1 MSANRKLQTEIDRT
15 LKKVEEGVEVFDE
28 VWDKVYSATQ
38 QNQKEKYEVDL
49 KKEIKKLQRH
59 RDQIKTWA
67 ASSDVGRRAATRAI
81 SVTLRAPEPRL
92 SSAQVKDKRA
102 LATARK
108 LIETKMEQFKVCEKE
123 TKTKTYSKEGLAR
136 EARVDPH
143 EAARRSTRAWLRDA
157 ADRLGAQVD
166 AAEADVERL
175 SAGRG
180 AKKHR
185 AEVEALEA
193 SVRRHKWHVARLEQ
207 IARLLDNSVLTP
219 ERVDEVREDVEYYID
234 ANQEP
239 DFADAYDETMDIFEG
254 LELGAPREARDEGAV
269 ARGGGAPADD
279 DDGLDA
285 KARRKRDRALLK
297 ERERE
302 EKRLARAAKA
312 KPVQAVPLT
321 IGRAVASKPPAPA
334 TPAPAPPA
342 KRAAAPAAPAAPA
355 KAPAAPAPAAPPAAA
370 APGGSSLAAI
380 LKQRTDRPAPRPAA
394 PAPFAAAARQ
404 ALPPGAAPAPP
415 ARRRGRRLR
424 ALRGR
429 RPRGGGRAAGGRRR
443 RGPPRAPRT
452 GRRRWRRGGGGG
464 GRAGDRARARGA
476 PRGGGGSR
484 AGDGGGGR
492 RAGAGAGRRRV
503 LRAGRLAR
511 AAPRPHGPRGRGR
524 HVRAPPRRARAAAA
538 AAGRR
543 RGLGGRPARAPRGGR
558 GAAPRSARAVDAP
571 RAAQARRRAA
581 AAVRAAE
588 PLRDARRLPDAARG
602 RLRRRGRLRA
612 PRHGHALLRVLLPA
626 GHVPAVPRRAR
637 AQEAVLALPQEVH
650 DVVPASRGAQ
660 GHDGRLRAGHVR
672 ILRLRDRLVPAHQVR
687 LHLRIRV
694 PRG

>member
-269 ARGGGAPADD
+269 ARGGGRPPTTTTASTPRRDASATARCSRSASARRSASRARPRRSRSGGAADD
-279 DDGLDA
+279 R
-285 KARRKRDRALLK
+285 ARRRLEAAGAGDAGAGAASQAGRGARRA
-297 ERERE
+297 RRARQGPGGAGAGGAAGRRGAG
-302 EKRLARAAKA
+302 RLEPRRHPQAAHGPPGATAGGAGAVRRRRAPGAA
-312 KPVQAVPLT
+312 A
-321 IGRAVASKPPAPA
+321 GR
-334 TPAPAPPA
+334 
-342 KRAAAPAAPAAPA
+342 RAGAAGAAGAPAATRPTR
-355 KAPAAPAPAAPPAAA
+355 PAAA
-370 APGGSSLAAI
+370 
-380 LKQRTDRPAPRPAA
+380 
-394 PAPFAAAARQ
+394 
-404 ALPPGAAPAPP
+404 
-415 ARRRGRRLR
+415 RRR
-424 ALRGR
+424 
-429 RPRGGGRAAGGRRR
+429 RAAGGRRR
-443 RGPPRAPRT
+443 RAPSSRASHGAAAVAARAAGAAAAPAIGPAPAAPPRRRRQPRRRRRRRAPR
-452 GRRRWRRGGGGG
+452 RRR
-464 GRAGDRARARGA
+464 
-476 PRGGGGSR
+476 
-484 AGDGGGGR
+484 R
-492 RAGAGAGRRRV
+492 RASAL
-503 LRAGRLAR
+503 LRAGRLAEPLLDR
-511 AAPRPHGPRGRGR
+511 TDPAAADDTYARLLD
-524 HVRAPPRRARAAAA
+524 ARAAAA

-558 GAAPRSARAVDAP
+558 GAAPRALALSMR
-571 RAAQARRRAA
+571 
-581 AAVRAAE
+581 
-588 PLRDARRLPDAARG
+588 
-602 RLRRRGRLRA
+602 RA
-612 PRHGHALLRVLLPA
+612 PRKRDAERPRQY
-626 GHVPAVPRRAR
+626 VPRNPYATPAAFPTQPAAVFDGAAVFARLGTDTLFFVFYYQQGTYQRPSPRASSKQSWRYHKKYMAWFQRPEEPKATTRASRAR
-637 AQEAVLALPQEVH
+637 TNFDYETGWCQ
-650 DVVPASRGAQ
+650 
-660 GHDGRLRAGHVR
+660 R
-672 ILRLRDRLVPAHQVR
+672 IK
-687 LHLRIRV
+687 
-694 PRG
+694 

>member
-334 TPAPAPPA
+334 RHIPD
-342 KRAAAPAAPAAPA
+342 KSR
-355 KAPAAPAPAAPPAAA
+355 
-370 APGGSSLAAI
+370 L
-380 LKQRTDRPAPRPAA
+380 
-394 PAPFAAAARQ
+394 
-404 ALPPGAAPAPP
+404 GADMAS
-415 ARRRGRRLR
+415 
-424 ALRGR
+424 ALRFCSMLKCVEIF
-429 RPRGGGRAAGGRRR
+429 
-443 RGPPRAPRT
+443 T
-452 GRRRWRRGGGGG
+452 VYYS
-464 GRAGDRARARGA
+464 D
-476 PRGGGGSR
+476 S
-484 AGDGGGGR
+484 
-492 RAGAGAGRRRV
+492 V
-503 LRAGRLAR
+503 
-511 AAPRPHGPRGRGR
+511 
-524 HVRAPPRRARAAAA
+524 
-538 AAGRR
+538 
-543 RGLGGRPARAPRGGR
+543 
-558 GAAPRSARAVDAP
+558 
-571 RAAQARRRAA
+571 
-581 AAVRAAE
+581 
-588 PLRDARRLPDAARG
+588 
-602 RLRRRGRLRA
+602 
-612 PRHGHALLRVLLPA
+612 
-626 GHVPAVPRRAR
+626 
-637 AQEAVLALPQEVH
+637 
-650 DVVPASRGAQ
+650 
-660 GHDGRLRAGHVR
+660 
-672 ILRLRDRLVPAHQVR
+672 
-687 LHLRIRV
+687 
-694 PRG
+694 